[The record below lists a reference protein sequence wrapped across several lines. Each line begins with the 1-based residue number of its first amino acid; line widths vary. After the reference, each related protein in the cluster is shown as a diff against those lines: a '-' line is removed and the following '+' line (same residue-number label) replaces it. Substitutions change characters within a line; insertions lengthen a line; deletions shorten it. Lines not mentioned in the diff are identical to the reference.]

1 MDWRLT
7 LTTWVYGT
15 EAFAPDDEHKA
26 FQFRLV
32 LWLLLAAAV
41 LALLLLLWLA
51 WDKRPA
57 LPGLGPTLWCYV
69 MACIGGWWWLRGHAR
84 HLAWVS
90 WLALLLTLVMN
101 LATWTWAVGDELR
114 VLWFLLTVC
123 VAYTAV
129 GRRAGA
135 VVALVVLVV
144 LWVGNPANH
153 TPYRPMAMFTLTTV
167 LVFLAVFFHVF
178 VSRSRTYYARMR
190 DANRQL
196 LELATHDPLTNTL
209 NGRAFRGEAE
219 RLLALAGRTQGD
231 VAVLFLDLDH
241 FKRVNDVH
249 GHAMGDRVLKSV
261 AHCLQTQVRGC
272 DVLGR
277 VGGEEFVLLLPETDL
292 GGGLHV
298 ADQLRQ
304 AVAALKWET
313 RDGQPLSVTASL
325 GVTAQ
330 RGQALSLAI
339 LQQQADQAMYAAKAA
354 GRNRVVAFPD
364 VAQAP
369 AEQGPTAQGI
379 PTIGG

>member
-1 MDWRLT
+1 
-7 LTTWVYGT
+7 
-15 EAFAPDDEHKA
+15 
-26 FQFRLV
+26 
-32 LWLLLAAAV
+32 
-41 LALLLLLWLA
+41 
-51 WDKRPA
+51 
-57 LPGLGPTLWCYV
+57 
-69 MACIGGWWWLRGHAR
+69 
-84 HLAWVS
+84 
-90 WLALLLTLVMN
+90 LALLLTLVMN

-135 VVALVVLVV
+135 VVAQVV

-178 VSRSRTYYARMR
+178 VRRSRTCYARMR